1 MKKKYSTYQVAEGT
15 FIRASSQEEA
25 DAYYMENYELKPVID
40 EKESITDIRD
50 ELLRKVREL
59 VYTEDMDSIDILL
72 ERNYGEIKGFSITH
86 TFCGDNKKHTYVS
99 IGAFGYMNAKKQPIY
114 RRGE

>member
-25 DAYYMENYELKPVID
+25 DAYYMENYELKPAID

-50 ELLRKVREL
+50 ELLRKVRAL
-59 VYTEDMDSIDILL
+59 IYTQDMESIDIRL
-72 ERNYGEIKGFSITH
+72 EYNKDKLSGFTIKQALHNNNKTGE
-86 TFCGDNKKHTYVS
+86 
-99 IGAFGYMNAKKQPIY
+99 
-114 RRGE
+114 